1 MKAIGE
7 WSAADHLESE
17 RTLHILTFD
26 KIGMPPTA
34 ASHCKKYNWVEVEVV
49 ENLRKICLQDEILS
63 LWGIYQGGGE
73 GHMHHIFPF
82 VSTCDV
88 VDGGKLRKVLLSEKL
103 LKCFRSKAP

>member
-26 KIGMPPTA
+26 KIGRPHTG
-34 ASHCKKYNWVEVEVV
+34 ASHCNHNWVEEVK
-49 ENLRKICLQDEILS
+49 NLRKICIQDEVLS
-63 LWGIYQGGGE
+63 VWGIYQGGCE
-73 GHMHHIFPF
+73 GHMHHIF
-82 VSTCDV
+82 SLCLHCTGDG